1 MSVLSESLERNARV
15 SALQEW
21 FSKLFTSDTL
31 RDSDRQ
37 SPEHVLTKHASR
49 LLRVCG
55 VMSMGIG
62 KDATGRPAIV
72 VGLASDSADADAQI
86 PDVIEGV
93 PVVKQ
98 SS

>member
-1 MSVLSESLERNARV
+1 M

-21 FSKLFTSDTL
+21 FSKLLASDAP
-31 RDSDRQ
+31 RDADRQ

-49 LLRVCG
+49 LLRVRG

-62 KDATGRPAIV
+62 KDSAGRPAII
-72 VGLASDSADADAQI
+72 VGLASDSSDADALI
-86 PDVIEGV
+86 PDVIEGI